1 MDIRAEAQRSP
12 LAAAVAALVALGAL
26 RALLKAGGLLVLTGV
41 VLATVLALT
50 LGVVALRLA
59 LG

>member
-12 LAAAVAALVALGAL
+12 LAAAVAALVAL